1 MTEDKSTEKDNSRE
15 KPEVLNIARSEA
27 TSSYEENTE
36 LLTAK
41 KRKMENFRKQGLPTS
56 GATDKFGTPEIE
68 GHIKPRSPVV
78 GNAQNAFEGVLK
90 NPIVKGSESFSRQT
104 VAFVNDSSGIMGRAV
119 KYAESIVG
127 IEGAE
132 GVREYSSR
140 PPITSPTYVADAAI
154 TLASYVV
161 NLVKGL
167 DSIGRTLSPSGLEQ
181 QARFLPDVAA
191 KTGAYLGEKS
201 VTGFDSICN
210 DWKNAGQKGTEY
222 VALVLDKLAARNNED
237 PTERGKLPGELSA
250 AFLAHEM
257 IQNLKPLRRREALH
271 AKIASE
277 MEEFGRH
284 LESLPIG
291 TGRLEGSDRGQ
302 MREVMRKMRHVLK
315 PAEKDIDAFNLAFA
329 RTEILG
335 KKIPPLTAVNGI
347 ESPPGTVKPPIE
359 RSFPVRNSGYQSRAN
374 DSEVKL
380 LEHLAKGLN
389 ASSEG
394 TIHLFTE
401 QKPCAVNCAKLIDTD
416 FKKKFP
422 NVRINVSYL
431 YNNYDERLDAL
442 EGKRRR

>member
-1 MTEDKSTEKDNSRE
+1 MTGDKSTEKDNSRK
-15 KPEVLNIARSEA
+15 KPESVNLARSEA
-27 TSSYEENTE
+27 TSSYEANTE
-36 LLTAK
+36 SLTAN
-41 KRKMENFRKQGLPTS
+41 KRKMESFRKQGIQTS

-68 GHIKPRSPVV
+68 GLIKPRKPVSANV
-78 GNAQNAFEGVLK
+78 IDAPKSALD
-90 NPIVKGSESFSRQT
+90 NPVSHGAEELSKLSAALVK
-104 VAFVNDSSGIMGRAV
+104 DSSHIIGRSF
-119 KYAESIVG
+119 KYAESVAG
-127 IEGAE
+127 IEGSE
-132 GVREYSSR
+132 GFRKHTPR
-140 PPITSPTYVADAAI
+140 PSMTSPDYVTDAAI
-154 TLASYVV
+154 TLGSYAL

-167 DSIGRTLSPSGLEQ
+167 DSIGRTFSPSGLEQ
-181 QARFLPDVAA
+181 QAKFLPDVAA

-201 VTGFDSICN
+201 VTGFDTIGN
-210 DWKNAGQKGTEY
+210 DWKNACQKGSEY

-237 PTERGKLPGELSA
+237 PAERGKLPGELSA

-257 IQNLKPLRRREALH
+257 IQNLKPSRRREALH
-271 AKIASE
+271 AKVASE

-291 TGRLEGSDRGQ
+291 TGRLEGSERGRLREI
-302 MREVMRKMRHVLK
+302 MREMRHVLK
-315 PAEKDIDAFNLAFA
+315 PAEKDIDDFNLAFA

-335 KKIPPLTAVNGI
+335 KRIPPLTAVNGVD
-347 ESPPGTVKPPIE
+347 SPPGTVKPPIE

-401 QKPCAVNCAKLIDTD
+401 QKPCAINCAKLIDTD

-422 NVRINVSYL
+422 KVRINVSYL
-431 YNNYDERLDAL
+431 YNNYNERLDAL
-442 EGKRRR
+442 DGKRR